1 MSASLAWRLLCPG
14 SMCLLQA
21 APSSAATPPS
31 LSCSRHPAPSTRPR
45 EAGRASSPSTRPHPL
60 TATPTPG
67 AELPGAG
74 SLHLS
79 RDWGHLTEDC
89 EDGGREEAAQPRPVQ
104 EAVSQD
110 QGEVVRG
117 AAGQE
122 EAEAGQDTPGHH
134 HA

>member
-1 MSASLAWRLLCPG
+1 MPRVHVSA
-14 SMCLLQA
+14 
-21 APSSAATPPS
+21 
-31 LSCSRHPAPSTRPR
+31 
-45 EAGRASSPSTRPHPL
+45 AGRAQQRCHAPQPELQPPPRPQHQAQGGGAGQQPQHE
-60 TATPTPG
+60 ATPTHCHAHTGGG
-67 AELPGAG
+67 AAWAGAG
-74 SLHLS
+74 SLQLS

-122 EAEAGQDTPGHH
+122 EAEAGQDTPSHH